1 MLMTEKL
8 GAGYGEI
15 QVLWDVDLEINEGEM
30 VAIVGSNGA
39 GKSTLLGALSGLVEI
54 KSGRVVFEGEDVT
67 NNSSEDLV
75 GRGIVLVP
83 QGRHV
88 FQGLTVKENIM
99 LGAYSRGG
107 GDEARENL
115 KRMFSLFPRLE
126 ERQNNLAGDLSGGE
140 QQMCAVARGLMAR
153 PRLLMLDELSLG
165 LAPVIVDSL
174 MDTLRQIHE
183 EGTTLL
189 LVEQDV
195 QVALE
200 HAQRGYVLETG
211 RVTLGG
217 PTKELLENPE
227 VQSAYLG
234 L

>member
-1 MLMTEKL
+1 MTEKL

>member
-1 MLMTEKL
+1 MLRTEML

-15 QVLWDVDLEINEGEM
+15 QVLWDVDLQINEGEM

-39 GKSTLLGALSGLVEI
+39 GKSTLLGALCGLVEI
-54 KSGRVVFEGEDVT
+54 KSGQVFFEGEDVT

-75 GRGIVLVP
+75 GRGVVLVP

-88 FQGLTVKENIM
+88 FQGLTVRENIM

-107 GDEARENL
+107 RDEAEENL
-115 KRMFSLFPRLE
+115 KRMFGLFPRLE

-140 QQMCAVARGLMAR
+140 QQMCVVARGLMGR

-174 MDTLRQIHE
+174 MDTLHQIHQ

-200 HAQRGYVLETG
+200 NAQRGYVLETG
-211 RVTLGG
+211 RVTLSG
-217 PTKELLENPE
+217 PAEELLENPE